1 MTSIRKLLFFVIALA
16 SAAFALPA
24 QAATSGKII
33 GLTVTQLSPTTVR
46 TTVQNLT
53 PAGNSNVSSFTVL
66 VHSGGTIVSLI
77 ANVGA
82 SDGASGN
89 VTVAPDGK
97 SVSVENISSTPLQ
110 FMETYS
116 LDLQVTGGAFTCPN
130 VTTWDAIG

>member
-1 MTSIRKLLFFVIALA
+1 FSLLEPAEGRRLGGAGSPVSKTRSGGFSMFSIRNWFYLVLA
-16 SAAFALPA
+16 ATLTAFALPA

-97 SVSVENISSTPLQ
+97 SVSVENI
-110 FMETYS
+110 
-116 LDLQVTGGAFTCPN
+116 
-130 VTTWDAIG
+130 